1 MRPPAVN
8 VKQLH
13 ARRQVAHEAAR
24 LMVESGIRD
33 YHLAKRKAAG
43 RLGMGDSRDLPRN
56 DEIERELE
64 AYQRLFGDE
73 ERSRHLV
80 ELRKRSLEAMRLLER
95 FDPRLVGPVLNGTAD
110 RHSEVC
116 LHLFSDPPEAV
127 AMFLLDR
134 RIAFD
139 QGEAHVRF
147 RAQAHERLPAFR
159 FMAGEVQVEL
169 VVFSAR
175 ARRRTPLSPVD
186 GRAMRRAK
194 LAEVAALVEAPA

>member
-1 MRPPAVN
+1 MN

-56 DEIERELE
+56 DEIERALE

-73 ERSRHLV
+73 ERTRHLAA
-80 ELRKRSLEAMRLLER
+80 LRKVALEAMRLLAR

-116 LHLFSDPPEAV
+116 LHLLSDPPEAV
-127 AMFLLDR
+127 PMFLLDR

-139 QGEAHVRF
+139 QGEARVRF
-147 RAQAHERLPAFR
+147 QADAHERLPAFR
-159 FMAGEVQVEL
+159 FLAGEVQVEL

-175 ARRRTPLSPVD
+175 ARRRRPLSPVD

>member
-1 MRPPAVN
+1 MN
-8 VKQLH
+8 MKQMH
-13 ARRQVAHEAAR
+13 ARQQVAHEAAR

-33 YHLAKRKAAG
+33 YQLAKRKAAG

-56 DEIERELE
+56 DEIERERE

-73 ERSRHLV
+73 ERARHV
-80 ELRKRSLEAMRLLER
+80 TSLRKVALEAMRLLER
-95 FDPRLVGPVLNGTAD
+95 FEPRLVGPVLSGTAD

-139 QGEAHVRF
+139 QGEARVRF
-147 RAQAHERLPAFR
+147 QAHAQERLPVFR
-159 FMAGEVQVEL
+159 FLAGEVQVEL

-175 ARRRTPLSPVD
+175 ARRRAPLSPVD

-194 LAEVAALVEAPA
+194 LAEVTALVEARA

>member
-1 MRPPAVN
+1 MN

-43 RLGMGDSRDLPRN
+43 RLGMADSRDLPRN
-56 DEIERELE
+56 DEIERERE

-73 ERSRHLV
+73 EHTRHV
-80 ELRKRSLEAMRLLER
+80 TALREVALEAMRLLEP

-139 QGEAHVRF
+139 QGEARVRF
-147 RAQAHERLPAFR
+147 QANGHERLPAFR
-159 FMAGEVQVEL
+159 FLAGDAQVEL

-175 ARRRTPLSPVD
+175 ARRRAPLSPVD
-186 GRAMRRAK
+186 GRPMRRAK
-194 LAEVAALVEAPA
+194 FAEVTALVEAPA

>member
-1 MRPPAVN
+1 MN

-13 ARRQVAHEAAR
+13 VRQQVAHEAAK

-33 YHLAKRKAAG
+33 YQLAKRKAAV
-43 RLGMGDSRDLPRN
+43 RLGLGDSRDLPRN
-56 DEIERELE
+56 DEIERERE

-73 ERSRHLV
+73 ERAGHVDS
-80 ELRKRSLEAMRLLER
+80 LRKVALEAMRVLEP
-95 FDPRLVGPVLNGTAD
+95 FGPRLVGPVLSGTAD
-110 RHSEVC
+110 RHSEIC
-116 LHLFSDPPEAV
+116 LHLFSDPPEDV

-134 RIAFD
+134 GIVHD
-139 QGEAHVRF
+139 QGEARVRF
-147 RAQAHERLPAFR
+147 QADDHERLPAFR
-159 FMAGEVQVEL
+159 FLAGDAQVEL

-194 LAEVAALVEAPA
+194 LAEVAALVEAAA